1 MVERII
7 ELIDKKKWKDIR
19 QEILSLNSVDTAE
32 LFKDLEDSEIL
43 ILFRLLPKDIA
54 AEVFSYLSGDDQMTI
69 IKAITDKEEM
79 CIRDRFN
86 IILMDRS
93 TESISLQ

>member
-54 AEVFSYLSGDDQMTI
+54 AEVFI
-69 IKAITDKEEM
+69 PF
-79 CIRDRFN
+79 R
-86 IILMDRS
+86 
-93 TESISLQ
+93 